1 MLKKEYLLSLKIEIP
16 YGLINKVL
24 KMKNKLTCNYED
36 QYIRNILD
44 KTKNIAMIGLSSSWQ
59 RPSYFVAKYL
69 LDRGY
74 KVFPVNPKEAGKKI
88 LNQKVYSSILEINE
102 KIDMVDIFRKS
113 SDIDILTNDILKI
126 KPSTIWLQ
134 IGVINCK
141 IDTLAK
147 KNKIN
152 VVMDRCP
159 KIEYSRLSGELGWAG
174 VNSGT
179 FYNKRRIIRSIIK

>member
-1 MLKKEYLLSLKIEIP
+1 MPSLVTNSKIWGEMFGTSEMHYLFSDENTTQLYLDVEAALARSQS
-16 YGLINKVL
+16 
-24 KMKNKLTCNYED
+24 KLG
-36 QYIRNILD
+36 II
-44 KTKNIAMIGLSSSWQ
+44 
-59 RPSYFVAKYL
+59 
-69 LDRGY
+69 
-74 KVFPVNPKEAGKKI
+74 PKEAGKKI

-174 VNSGT
+174 INSGT
-179 FYNKRRIIRSIIK
+179 FYNKRRIIRSIMK

>member
-147 KNKIN
+147 KHKIN

-174 VNSGT
+174 INSGT
-179 FYNKRRIIRSIIK
+179 FYNKRRIIRSIM

>member
-24 KMKNKLTCNYED
+24 KMKNKLTYTYED
-36 QYIRNILD
+36 VYIRNILD

-126 KPSTIWLQ
+126 KPIRGRKIVACSISLLFHCDELR
-134 IGVINCK
+134 VIF
-141 IDTLAK
+141 T
-147 KNKIN
+147 
-152 VVMDRCP
+152 
-159 KIEYSRLSGELGWAG
+159 
-174 VNSGT
+174 
-179 FYNKRRIIRSIIK
+179 